1 MGVLKIKLE
10 FDLPEKQYKNLK
22 VIFEMF
28 NQDINESLEKIAIK
42 FIESSIPDLTN
53 ISESKHPRP
62 PIPAIKIVDFCSISC
77 FFSPQNAICR
87 EKINLHLLA
96 ETYLPHPQF
105 SL

>member
-42 FIESSIPDLTN
+42 FIESSLKEIEFML
-53 ISESKHPRP
+53 
-62 PIPAIKIVDFCSISC
+62 
-77 FFSPQNAICR
+77 
-87 EKINLHLLA
+87 
-96 ETYLPHPQF
+96 
-105 SL
+105 